1 MGCCVLD
8 SGTAMRDLA
17 RGFAWDVVGGI
28 LSSRSRPQVWER
40 FMHLFRPKRRG
51 KRGDCSLGLGDL
63 WGPWLQLSQV
73 LKSLEASAPGTGPQP
88 TYTGEVVQ

>member
-1 MGCCVLD
+1 
-8 SGTAMRDLA
+8 
-17 RGFAWDVVGGI
+17 
-28 LSSRSRPQVWER
+28 
-40 FMHLFRPKRRG
+40 MHLFRPKRRG